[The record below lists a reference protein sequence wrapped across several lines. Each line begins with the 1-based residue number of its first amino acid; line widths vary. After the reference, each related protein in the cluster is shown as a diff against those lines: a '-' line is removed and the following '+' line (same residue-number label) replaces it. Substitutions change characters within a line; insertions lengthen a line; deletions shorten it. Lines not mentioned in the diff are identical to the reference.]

1 MSWMNVGSTLS
12 GSRETPELH
21 NTRMATMKFLCV
33 ASRVFHPGAL
43 KDSWKTI
50 LTTTVPVLHLS
61 RGIHCFSG
69 EVKYFSG
76 TFLAYHSKSLT
87 K

>member
-12 GSRETPELH
+12 GSRETPQHTNGYHEIFVCGQPNVSPWSLERLVE
-21 NTRMATMKFLCV
+21 NN
-33 ASRVFHPGAL
+33 
-43 KDSWKTI
+43 

-61 RGIHCFSG
+61 WGIHCFSG